1 MAAQGRA
8 TNIGRLS
15 DGHSIIA
22 ICHRRP
28 VPEPLYIH
36 LSAFQNRLMSQP
48 RLTPRIDFTQSCTG
62 CVQAPPQVHD
72 THFECLPTACGCD
85 KKTVATTTALLRSGF
100 SCIPF
105 HADLQIDG
113 IPGATSRHRVSPESN
128 STQLGNNVTK
138 DELRAELERQEQRYK
153 DVYGGE
159 VTTYAAQPEPERKPW
174 RKRASL
180 LDQAFAQEIQKIE
193 QDLKAE
199 EP

>member
-1 MAAQGRA
+1 M
-8 TNIGRLS
+8 
-15 DGHSIIA
+15 H
-22 ICHRRP
+22 
-28 VPEPLYIH
+28 VP
-36 LSAFQNRLMSQP
+36 
-48 RLTPRIDFTQSCTG
+48 
-62 CVQAPPQVHD
+62 
-72 THFECLPTACGCD
+72 
-85 KKTVATTTALLRSGF
+85 VATLTLNQCHNKRRRSPSLVERLERSTLNKPRAIF
-100 SCIPF
+100 RDNAAS
-105 HADLQIDG
+105 DL
-113 IPGATSRHRVSPESN
+113 H

-193 QDLKAE
+193 QELKAE